1 MLKHKYCPICQSNLL
16 SKKIGGHARPV
27 CPQCGWV
34 HYINPKPSSVA
45 FVYHEDDILFIKRG
59 APPSKGSWAL
69 PSGFVE
75 PHESPEEAALR
86 ELREETGIRGSVR
99 NLIGVY
105 TQPTTPY
112 GNVLLIAYD
121 VKPTSGKLQAASD
134 AVDARFFPLKR
145 LPRIPFA
152 GHRAIIRDGILKY
165 QSTDTR
171 ITVLKSKVTE
181 AKITHTRLFYKGSMG
196 IDGKI
201 MKAVNLLPGEKV
213 QVLNYDNGERLET
226 YTIKERAG
234 SGRIVLYGPASKKG
248 EVGQRLCILA
258 YATISQREAGKHK
271 PLIVTLDARNRI
283 KRR

>member
-1 MLKHKYCPICQSNLL
+1 MCKSKLL
-16 SKKIGGHARPV
+16 NKRIEELTRRI
-27 CPQCGWV
+27 CPQCGWI
-34 HYINPKPSSVA
+34 HYANPLPSSVA
-45 FVYHEDDILFIKRG
+45 FVYSEDRLLFVKRG
-59 APPSKGSWAL
+59 AAPRKGSWAL

-75 PHESPEEAALR
+75 PDESPEETVLR
-86 ELREETGIRGSVR
+86 ELREETGIRGSIQ

-121 VKPTSGKLQAASD
+121 VKPTSGKLQAGSD
-134 AVDARFFPLKR
+134 AVDVRFFRVNK
-145 LPRIPFA
+145 LPRIPLA
-152 GHRAIIRDGILKY
+152 GHRAIIRDGMLKHEAA
-165 QSTDTR
+165 DAR
-171 ITVLKSKVTE
+171 ITVLKSKITE

-196 IDGKI
+196 IDSKV
-201 MKAVNLLPGEKV
+201 MKAVNLIPGEKV

-226 YTIKERAG
+226 YTIEERAG

-258 YATISQREAGKHK
+258 YASMSQHEAEQSK